1 MTDKSS
7 QEPFDQFPHLTL
19 CYAQIFDEGHYYTMI
34 SLNPLYHIY
43 TSCTKREAQSDKFLK
58 NWISLLFIFFDFYF
72 PVAEATNTY

>member
-34 SLNPLYHIY
+34 SLNPLYHLYI
-43 TSCTKREAQSDKFLK
+43 SCTKREAQSDKFFEELDQPT
-58 NWISLLFIFFDFYF
+58 IHFFHFYF
-72 PVAEATNTY
+72 PVAEAT